1 MEIEKAVKLCEQFG
15 LETRKLNQGRQLN
28 IKDLSGIW
36 HSFYPSTG
44 TVVFNKFD
52 DRSKKCTMYNVD
64 FTATFVHKYF
74 CRPDN
79 IQNLF
84 KEETTS

>member
-15 LETRKLNQGRQLN
+15 LETRRLNHDRQLN

-36 HSFYPSTG
+36 HSFYPNTG

-52 DRSKKCTMYNVD
+52 DRSKKRTLYDVN
-64 FTATFVHKYF
+64 FTATFVHKHF

-79 IQNLF
+79 IQDLF
-84 KEETTS
+84 